1 MNIDTFLKT
10 QSDIVQR
17 FESGF
22 SGYRG
27 LAGPTCRKPSPI
39 VEKILQT
46 LVSSEKEKKLQR
58 KNSLHSW
65 STAPSSE
72 ISGIPSRFRLI
83 DHKTIA
89 GTVGKKRT
97 TSKMFKLAAHS
108 VLRSKN
114 REWLKHQKDDEEE
127 EDTLLDKIE
136 AEKLGSENSVQT
148 SVLERRE
155 SSFSQIST
163 TSVDSDW
170 SDEERERLDKIF
182 GVMSAKAEIYVE
194 MIQNQRSIERT
205 EEVNSIDA
213 PSDSRPRWDEGKFS
227 FSRDSCESELAPS
240 EEELDC
246 HGLEGK
252 NTYESDST

>member
-72 ISGIPSRFRLI
+72 IPGIPSEFRLI
-83 DHKTIA
+83 DHKSIA
-89 GTVGKKRT
+89 LTGGK
-97 TSKMFKLAAHS
+97 
-108 VLRSKN
+108 
-114 REWLKHQKDDEEE
+114 
-127 EDTLLDKIE
+127 
-136 AEKLGSENSVQT
+136 EKSN
-148 SVLERRE
+148 
-155 SSFSQIST
+155 
-163 TSVDSDW
+163 
-170 SDEERERLDKIF
+170 
-182 GVMSAKAEIYVE
+182 
-194 MIQNQRSIERT
+194 
-205 EEVNSIDA
+205 
-213 PSDSRPRWDEGKFS
+213 
-227 FSRDSCESELAPS
+227 
-240 EEELDC
+240 
-246 HGLEGK
+246 
-252 NTYESDST
+252 